1 MSDRWYGD
9 RDRGRGR
16 GGRPGGGRPQ
26 GPGRPGGGRP
36 DDGEGRREFRD
47 RPRDRGRRDPRGP
60 QSAERLS
67 GDRLVYGRNPVREL
81 IRAGRRRVRL
91 VHCLPQLADAAW
103 LADQTVQVAVAD
115 DLDVLA
121 GTSDHQGIV
130 AECAPYPYVALSE
143 LVGRPG
149 TVVVLDEITDPRN
162 VGAIAR
168 SAEATGAI
176 GLVLPERRSAQV
188 NATVCKTSAGAIEH
202 LHVAVVRNI
211 ADAVQELK
219 DGGAWTYGAAMDGT
233 PVGDLDLTGS
243 VALVLGGEGKGL
255 RPRVAG
261 ACDALVSLPMV
272 GKVDSLNVS
281 AAAAVLMYA
290 AFTAQQG

>member
-1 MSDRWYGD
+1 M
-9 RDRGRGR
+9 
-16 GGRPGGGRPQ
+16 
-26 GPGRPGGGRP
+26 
-36 DDGEGRREFRD
+36 
-47 RPRDRGRRDPRGP
+47 
-60 QSAERLS
+60 
-67 GDRLVYGRNPVREL
+67 
-81 IRAGRRRVRL
+81 IRADRRRVRI
-91 VHCLPQLADAAW
+91 VHALPQLADAAW
-103 LADQTVQVAVAD
+103 LAGHTVQVAVAE

-121 GTSDHQGIV
+121 GSRDHQGIV
-130 AECAPYPYVALSE
+130 AECSPYPYVELAQ

-168 SAEATGAI
+168 TAEATGAV
-176 GLVLPERRSAQV
+176 GLVLPERRAAQV

-202 LHVAVVRNI
+202 LEVAVVRNI

-233 PVGDLDLTGS
+233 PVGDLDLAGS
-243 VALVLGGEGKGL
+243 VALVLGGEGRGL

-281 AAAAVLMYA
+281 AAAAVLLYA
-290 AFTAQQG
+290 AFTAQQS

>member
-1 MSDRWYGD
+1 MSDRWHDD

-16 GGRPGGGRPQ
+16 GGRPGS
-26 GPGRPGGGRP
+26 GRPGGGRP
-36 DDGEGRREFRD
+36 DEGRREFRD
-47 RPRDRGRRDPRGP
+47 RPRDRGRRDGR
-60 QSAERLS
+60 SAPSGERPS

-81 IRAGRRRVRL
+81 IRAERRRVRL
-91 VHCLPQLADAAW
+91 VHCLPQLADASW
-103 LADQTVQVAVAD
+103 LAGQTVQVAVAD

-130 AECAPYPYVALSE
+130 AECAPYPYVPLVE

-168 SAEATGAI
+168 TAEATGAI

-211 ADAVQELK
+211 ADAVDELK
-219 DGGAWTYGAAMDGT
+219 RGGAWTYGAAMDGT

-272 GKVDSLNVS
+272 GQVDSLNVS

>member
-1 MSDRWYGD
+1 MSDRWRDD

-16 GGRPGGGRPQ
+16 GGRPGGGRP
-26 GPGRPGGGRP
+26 GNGRPG
-36 DDGEGRREFRD
+36 DGEGRREFRD
-47 RPRDRGRRDPRGP
+47 RPRDRGRRDRGAG
-60 QSAERLS
+60 QGGERVAS
-67 GDRLVYGRNPVREL
+67 DRLVYGRNPVREL

-91 VHCLPQLADAAW
+91 VHCLPQLADASW
-103 LADQTVQVAVAD
+103 LHGQTVQVAVAD

-130 AECAPYPYVALSE
+130 AECAPYPYVELAE

-168 SAEATGAI
+168 TAEATGAI

-202 LHVAVVRNI
+202 LHVAVVRNV
-211 ADAVQELK
+211 ADAVQDLK
-219 DGGAWTYGAAMDGT
+219 AGGAWTYGAAMDGT

-272 GKVDSLNVS
+272 GQVDSLNVS

-290 AFTAQQG
+290 AFTAQRG

>member
-1 MSDRWYGD
+1 MSGG
-9 RDRGRGR
+9 RGHGGGSRRGPGGGGR
-16 GGRPGGGRPQ
+16 GGRPDRFDRGAA
-26 GPGRPGGGRP
+26 GGGRP
-36 DDGEGRREFRD
+36 DPGAGRREFRD
-47 RPRDRGRRDPRGP
+47 RDRDRGRR
-60 QSAERLS
+60 SAGGDERPS

-81 IRAGRRRVRL
+81 IRAGRRHVRI
-91 VHCLPQLADAAW
+91 VHALPQLADAPW
-103 LADQTVQVAVAD
+103 LSEQTVQVVSAD
-115 DLDVLA
+115 DLEVLA
-121 GTSDHQGIV
+121 GTHDHQGIV
-130 AECAPYPYVALSE
+130 AECAPYPYVE
-143 LVGRPG
+143 LASLIGRPG
-149 TVVVLDEITDPRN
+149 TVIVLDEITDPRN

-168 SAEATGAI
+168 TAEATGAI
-176 GLVLPERRSAQV
+176 GLVVPERRAAQV

-202 LHVAVVRNI
+202 LHVAVVRNV

-219 DGGAWTYGAAMDGT
+219 AGGAWTYGAAMDGAAF
-233 PVGDLDLTGS
+233 GDLDLTGS

-290 AFTAQQG
+290 AFTAQHR

>member
-9 RDRGRGR
+9 GDRGRSR
-16 GGRPGGGRPQ
+16 GGRPGGGRP
-26 GPGRPGGGRP
+26 GGGGGRPGGGRP
-36 DDGEGRREFRD
+36 DDAGRREFRD
-47 RPRDRGRRDPRGP
+47 RPRDRGRRDARSP
-60 QSAERLS
+60 QAGERPS

-91 VHCLPQLADAAW
+91 VHCLPQLADASW
-103 LADQTVQVAVAD
+103 LADQTVQVAQAD

-121 GTSDHQGIV
+121 GTGDHQGIV
-130 AECAPYPYVALSE
+130 AECAPYPYVPLADLI
-143 LVGRPG
+143 GRPG
-149 TVVVLDEITDPRN
+149 TVIVLDEITDPRN

-168 SAEATGAI
+168 TAEATGAV

-202 LHVAVVRNI
+202 LHVAVVRNV

-219 DGGAWTYGAAMDGT
+219 DGGAWTYGAAMGGT
-233 PVGDLDLTGS
+233 PVGQLDLTGS

-272 GKVDSLNVS
+272 GQVDSLNVS

-290 AFTAQQG
+290 AFNAQQG